1 MDTDPGVR
9 FVLALV
15 AVIIL
20 TVIAYLVLVVARWI
34 RQRSEVHYVTSRPL
48 RPAQNARDDRRF
60 IAISRAETNYETD
73 EPHPSVAEIEAEKI
87 AFAETEVA
95 RALARLII
103 AEKLGLTDA
112 VKIGVG
118 KKSGE
123 AYQRASGL
131 VKAAMAEQQPRTPI
145 ADRLT
150 DGKFA
155 SDKVSS

>member
-1 MDTDPGVR
+1 MEPGVR
-9 FVLALV
+9 FVLALI
-15 AVIIL
+15 AVVGL
-20 TVIAYLVLVVARWI
+20 AAIAYVVLIVARWL

-48 RPAQNARDDRRF
+48 RSSSYSTGDRRF
-60 IAISRAETNYETD
+60 TAVSRAETNRETED
-73 EPHPSVAEIEAEKI
+73 AHPSVAEIEAEKI

-103 AEKLGLTDA
+103 AKKLGLTDA

-123 AYQRASGL
+123 AYQRASAL
-131 VKAAMAEQQPRTPI
+131 VKAATDEQQPRTPI

-155 SDKVSS
+155 SDKVL